1 VVAGQERGG
10 ALLVT
15 LYSALMAPENAAMAN
30 GINGIDH
37 CLVGVHDLETARR
50 SFARLGFTLSAMG
63 RHPRWGTANT
73 CLMFPQN
80 YIELLSIVDDSAA
93 NPVLRQF
100 LHHRQGLT
108 AVALATDDAGEAA
121 AALAAAGLAAPAP
134 EDLSRTLEL
143 PEGPAEPRFR
153 LLHLPPE
160 ATPNLTLMLTQ
171 HLDPAL
177 VWRPEWQVHANG
189 AQAITAVTV
198 VVDDPEGLIEPY
210 EAIFGAGSGSTTDD
224 TLAVFTGRDRIMFVT
239 PTDLGLLYPG
249 IKVAEDLALPW
260 IAALS
265 LRVADTDA
273 TVACLEAG
281 SVPYLRTDDGVVRV
295 APEEACGVI
304 LEFASD

>member
-1 VVAGQERGG
+1 
-10 ALLVT
+10 
-15 LYSALMAPENAAMAN
+15 MAN

-37 CLVGVHDLETARR
+37 GLIGVRDLEAARQ
-50 SFARLGFTLSAMG
+50 SYSRLGFTLSAPG
-63 RHPRWGTANT
+63 NHPRWGTANT
-73 CLMFPQN
+73 CVMFPEN
-80 YIELLSIVDDSAA
+80 YLELLGIVDDGAA

-108 AVALATDDAGEAA
+108 AVALATDNAAEAA
-121 AALAAAGLAAPAP
+121 TALSAAGLVSAAP

-143 PEGPAEPRFR
+143 PEGVAELRFR

-160 ATPNLTLMLTQ
+160 ATPNLTLFLTQ

-189 AQAITAVTV
+189 AQGITAVTV

-210 EAIFGAGSGSTTDD
+210 EVIFGAGSGSTTDD

-249 IKVAEDLALPW
+249 IAVADDTTLPW

-265 LRVADTDA
+265 LRVADTDVTA
-273 TVACLEAG
+273 ACLEAG
-281 SVPYLRTDDGVVRV
+281 AVPYLRTDDGVIRV

-304 LEFASD
+304 LEFSTG